1 MGESKT
7 LSTLKKLLPRSRGKS
22 NAAETT
28 RSSQQSTLQP
38 SSSQQQGNKQQSK
51 QQQHQHQRSIITS
64 PSSVTIANSVYSE
77 KFDEFSRSLHEQ
89 PHQSTSDKYP
99 VLKLNETLSVAIGD
113 SFEANP
119 GHIDSTSQF
128 EYGGVRAPKT
138 IRLLLI
144 LPAHDRGEPLETIMF
159 HADLKEQPY
168 QALSHT
174 NRHKGHSRWVHCNGR
189 GLEVS
194 ESMYEALIDVRNA
207 AEPYTFSIV
216 WAEAVCID
224 QSDIKDREAHLPLV
238 RDIFTSAHVTLAHLG
253 GTEEQG
259 QKAFAT
265 LDMLYQA
272 CKLDE
277 FRDSLEQDKID
288 LTSLDH
294 LCIEDSNLEIPP
306 ENRLEL
312 TRLFSHHWFERI
324 WNWQEVGLS
333 KKVCI
338 MYGGQVRTWGAFADV
353 AWCMYHLRWEHSIG
367 DDCLEHGMSRDDLKH
382 YHILHLDEHRDG
394 ALHGSTFPL
403 LSLLSESRHFTAAH
417 PLDRVFALYS
427 HIGNSREQDIIEAFF
442 DYELPR
448 LAMYLNITLNCILSH
463 RTLDVLNLAHHD
475 TSADPDWPSF
485 VPDLARRDNMRT
497 LGSKNGRRTWEYHA
511 CADTAPQLTIMNH
524 QGQTREGI
532 PFFNIDVHIMLK
544 GLFVDEIAAVGSEM
558 KGPSFGATPFL
569 ADWVNTALMTEGQK
583 FYTSPEL
590 KRARELLA
598 QSIREQNAQHGGSN
612 GAGASGSSDVW
623 VARRTSLAASRVG
636 GPADSRAFLRNS
648 FAPTLMDALKKLE
661 LEAKTSPSASA
672 RDASGEVDSMAI
684 LPHDRAYPVSSISV
698 VEAFWRT
705 LIKNQDGNGQ
715 QPTSEFAQTHF
726 TPWFK
731 AMSGAVSHM
740 LEALAHGHSG
750 DGEEDSGSKPEPLFN
765 DLVHV
770 SCSGTR
776 IMRTRSGFIG
786 TVPRTT
792 KKGDVVCVLYGGQTP
807 FVLRPSESRPGMYR
821 LIGDTY
827 VHGLMEGEALSMRL
841 QETKFEIF

>member
-1 MGESKT
+1 MGESKALT
-7 LSTLKKLLPRSRGKS
+7 TLKKLIPRSRGKS

-28 RSSQQSTLQP
+28 KSLKATIS
-38 SSSQQQGNKQQSK
+38 
-51 QQQHQHQRSIITS
+51 S
-64 PSSVTIANSVYSE
+64 PSSATLANSVYSE
-77 KFDEFSRSLHEQ
+77 KFDEFSKTLREQ
-89 PHQSTSDKYP
+89 PHLSDKYN
-99 VLKLNETLSVAIGD
+99 VLKLNDTLSVSIGD

-128 EYGGVRAPKT
+128 EYGSVKAPKA

-144 LPAHDRGEPLETIMF
+144 LPCTDKTEPLETIMF
-159 HADLKEQPY
+159 HADLNEQPY

-253 GTEEQG
+253 GTEEQRD
-259 QKAFAT
+259 KAFAT

-272 CKLDE
+272 CKVDE
-277 FRDSLEQDKID
+277 FRDLLEEDKID
-288 LTSLDH
+288 LTSLNH
-294 LCIEDSNLEIPP
+294 MCLEDMNLEIPP

-338 MYGGQVRTWGAFADV
+338 MYGGSVRTWGAFADV
-353 AWCMYHLRWEHSIG
+353 AWCMYHLRWESSIG

-394 ALHGSTFPL
+394 ALHGTTFPL
-403 LSLLSESRHFTAAH
+403 LSLLTEARHFTAAH

-427 HIGNSREQDIIEAFF
+427 HVGNSREQDIIEAFF

-463 RTLDVLNLAHHD
+463 RTLDVLNLAHND
-475 TSADPDWPSF
+475 TSTDWPSF
-485 VPDLARRDNMRT
+485 VPDLALKDNMRM
-497 LGSKNGRRTWEYHA
+497 LGSKNGRRDWHYHA
-511 CADTAPQLTIMNH
+511 CADTAPQLTIQNH
-524 QGQTREGI
+524 QGQTREGV
-532 PFFNIDVHIMLK
+532 PFFAIDVHIMLK
-544 GLFVDEIAAVGSEM
+544 GLLVDEISVVGSEM
-558 KGPSFGATPFL
+558 KGPTLGATPFL
-569 ADWVNTALMTEGQK
+569 ADWVNTALMAEGEK
-583 FYTSPEL
+583 FYTAPEL
-590 KRARELLA
+590 KRARELL
-598 QSIREQNAQHGGSN
+598 QSSMKEQNIAGGK
-612 GAGASGSSDVW
+612 AGDATGVW
-623 VARRTSLAASRVG
+623 VARRTSLAASRMG
-636 GPADSRAFLRNS
+636 NPGDSRSYLRNS
-648 FAPTLMDALKKLE
+648 FAPALIDALKKLE
-661 LEAKTSPSASA
+661 LEAETNASE
-672 RDASGEVDSMAI
+672 RSGEVDPMAT
-684 LPHDRAYPVSSISV
+684 LPYDKRYPVWDISA

-705 LIKNQDGNGQ
+705 LIKNQDENGKE
-715 QPTSEFAQTHF
+715 PSADMAKTHF
-726 TPWFK
+726 KPWFR
-731 AMSGAVSHM
+731 AMSGAVSNM
-740 LEALAHGHSG
+740 LEALAHGHS
-750 DGEEDSGSKPEPLFN
+750 EEGTRPEPLFN
-765 DLVHV
+765 DLVHM
-770 SCSGTR
+770 SCNGTR
-776 IMRTRSGFIG
+776 IMRTKRGFIG
-786 TVPRTT
+786 TVPRLA

-807 FVLRPSESRPGMYR
+807 FILRPSESRPGLYR

-827 VHGLMEGEALSMRL
+827 VHGLMQGEALSMDL
-841 QETKFEIF
+841 KETKFEIY

>member
-22 NAAETT
+22 NAAETVK
-28 RSSQQSTLQP
+28 SSQ
-38 SSSQQQGNKQQSK
+38 KK
-51 QQQHQHQRSIITS
+51 SIMTS

-89 PHQSTSDKYP
+89 PHKSTSDKYP
-99 VLKLNETLSVAIGD
+99 VLKLNDTLSVAIGD

-119 GHIDSTSQF
+119 GHIDSASQF
-128 EYGGVRAPKT
+128 EYGAVRAPKK

-144 LPAHDRGEPLETIMF
+144 LPANEHSEPLETIMF

-174 NRHKGHSRWVHCNGR
+174 NRHKGHSQWVHCNGR

-194 ESMYEALIDVRNA
+194 ESMYEALLDVRNA

-265 LDMLYQA
+265 LDMLYRA

-294 LCIEDSNLEIPP
+294 LCIEDTNLEIPP

-427 HIGNSREQDIIEAFF
+427 HVGNSREQDIIEAFF

-463 RTLDVLNLAHHD
+463 RTLDVLNLAHND

-497 LGSKNGRRTWEYHA
+497 LGSKNGRRTWEYRA

-544 GLFVDEIAAVGSEM
+544 GLLIDEITAVGSEM

-598 QSIREQNAQHGGSN
+598 SSIREQNAQN
-612 GAGASGSSDVW
+612 GGASSSSTDVW
-623 VARRTSLAASRVG
+623 VARRTSLAASRMG
-636 GPADSRAFLRNS
+636 NAADSRAFLRNS

-661 LEAKTSPSASA
+661 LEAASSPSASA
-672 RDASGEVDSMAI
+672 RNGSGDVDSMAI
-684 LPHDRAYPVSSISV
+684 LPHDKKYPVADISV

-705 LIKNQDGNGQ
+705 LIKNQDANGKE
-715 QPTSEFAQTHF
+715 PTSKFAQSHF
-726 TPWFK
+726 NPWFQ
-731 AMSGAVSHM
+731 ALSGPVSHM

-750 DGEEDSGSKPEPLFN
+750 EGEEDEGPRPEPLFN

-776 IMRTRSGFIG
+776 IMRTKRGFIG
-786 TVPRTT
+786 TVPRGT

-807 FVLRPSESRPGMYR
+807 FILRPSESRPGMYR
-821 LIGDTY
+821 LIGDAY
-827 VHGLMEGEALSMRL
+827 VHGLMQGEALGMKL
-841 QETKFEIF
+841 KEEKFEIF

>member
-7 LSTLKKLLPRSRGKS
+7 LSTLKKLIPRSRGKS
-22 NAAETT
+22 NAAETAKNLKRT
-28 RSSQQSTLQP
+28 MS
-38 SSSQQQGNKQQSK
+38 
-51 QQQHQHQRSIITS
+51 S
-64 PSSVTIANSVYSE
+64 PSSATIANSEYSE
-77 KFDEFSRSLHEQ
+77 KFDEFSKTLQEQ
-89 PHQSTSDKYP
+89 PHKSDKYP
-99 VLKLNETLSVAIGD
+99 VLKLNDTLSVSIGD

-128 EYGGVRAPKT
+128 EYGSVRSPKV

-144 LPAHDRGEPLETIMF
+144 LPATDKSEALETIMF

-174 NRHKGHSRWVHCNGR
+174 NRHKGHSRYVHCNGR

-194 ESMYEALIDVRNA
+194 ESMYEALLDVRNA

-253 GTEEQG
+253 GTEEQRD
-259 QKAFAT
+259 KAFAT
-265 LDMLYQA
+265 LDMLHQA
-272 CKLDE
+272 CKVDE
-277 FRDSLEQDKID
+277 FRDRLEDDLID
-288 LTSLDH
+288 LSSLNH
-294 LCIEDSNLEIPP
+294 LCIEDMNLEIPP

-338 MYGGQVRTWGAFADV
+338 MYGGGVRTWGAFADV
-353 AWCMYHLRWEHSIG
+353 AWCMYQLRWETSI
-367 DDCLEHGMSRDDLKH
+367 DDNCLDEGMSRDDLKH

-394 ALHGSTFPL
+394 ALHGTTFPL

-427 HIGNSREQDIIEAFF
+427 HVGNSREQDIIEAFF

-463 RTLDVLNLAHHD
+463 RTLDVLNLAHND
-475 TSADPDWPSF
+475 TTSDWPSF
-485 VPDLARRDNMRT
+485 VPDFARRDTMRM

-524 QGQTREGI
+524 QGTTRDGI
-532 PFFNIDVHIMLK
+532 PFFNISVHLQLK
-544 GLFVDEIAAVGSEM
+544 GLMVDEIAAVGSEM
-558 KGPSFGATPFL
+558 KGPTLGATPFL
-569 ADWVNTALMTEGQK
+569 ADWINTALMTEGQK
-583 FYTSPEL
+583 FYTAPEL
-590 KRARELLA
+590 KRARELL
-598 QSIREQNAQHGGSN
+598 QSSMKDQGGKS
-612 GAGASGSSDVW
+612 ADAAW
-623 VARRTSLAASRVG
+623 AARRTSLAASRTG
-636 GPADSRAFLRNS
+636 NPMDSRTFIRNS
-648 FAPTLMDALKKLE
+648 FAPQLMDALKKLE
-661 LEAKTSPSASA
+661 HEAETPSAKH
-672 RDASGEVDSMAI
+672 DANGDVDPMAT
-684 LPHDRAYPVSSISV
+684 LPHDKRYPVWDISA

-705 LIKNQDGNGQ
+705 LIKNQDENGRE
-715 QPTSEFAQTHF
+715 PPGEMVKTHF

-731 AMSGAVSHM
+731 AMTGAVSQM
-740 LEALAHGHSG
+740 LEALAHGQSEG
-750 DGEEDSGSKPEPLFN
+750 GGPRPEPLFN
-765 DLVHV
+765 DLVHM
-770 SCSGTR
+770 SCNGTR
-776 IMRTRSGFIG
+776 IMRTSRGFIG
-786 TVPRTT
+786 TVPRNT

-807 FVLRPSESRPGMYR
+807 FILRPSDSRPGMFR
-821 LIGDTY
+821 LIGDGY
-827 VHGLMEGEALSMRL
+827 VHGLMQGEAMNMDLKE
-841 QETKFEIF
+841 QKFEIF